1 MSRIRAYKMTHAT
14 GFAPNPF
21 DKCMTLACCKPLL
34 RKEGIVDV
42 NDWIIGVGSKT
53 LESRALLQGRE
64 KSAKGK
70 YNNRIIYAMKVLEI
84 IPWTEY
90 YHYCVKHELKS
101 KIHQSGVDAIDIN
114 GDCIYRW
121 NEKADPQPSYT
132 SRYDTRYADYVANF
146 SYMSNIH
153 HTKETDAFHDLSGK
167 YVLVGDPD
175 NSYFFGRECIVWP
188 KITKID
194 IGRAGYGVIVEASEE
209 DLAKMLEG
217 KDRFLISKADP
228 LDIEKRIIKAIDS
241 YGLDE
246 NKKATPLFK
255 GENINIPIHEPY
267 RQIEKKDIVALLNS
281 NRIQRD
287 DNKPVIILSRKG
299 FDTAYGRCPSLIV
312 NEKQMISFPIPED
325 SDQAKKDMEGK
336 YYPEYSNLT
345 VRLDNG
351 TENTLEDLIL
361 ASECKD
367 RKVIFNGMTLGKR
380 SADDN
385 KNYEIMP
392 RCHLDPQ
399 LYNYRNDPD
408 FHASLGQMEI
418 PARLLEKY
426 GIKEGDLF
434 LFFGN
439 FKFVETD
446 DKDKNSLRTVH
457 PVIDDI
463 EYNQDFYHCIWGY
476 MEIGKKILNPQ
487 NRPEDIPEYVRE
499 HHPHMEYT
507 SCENYI
513 YLAAEKLSDTWCP
526 EEYNGQIRGYGVF
539 DFDERLMLSPAND
552 AEFEE
557 HKEYLES
564 MKERIKERINDKEPK
579 RNKWT
584 ILPLYVNNGIK
595 TQIPVRGQEFVLFP
609 NSIPDGE
616 NNITPE
622 CIENYNDFKEKIKE
636 VIKKQAGKF
645 LIS

>member
-90 YHYCVKHELKS
+90 YQYCVKHELKS

-114 GDCIYRW
+114 GDCVYRW
-121 NEKADPQPSYT
+121 NQ
-132 SRYDTRYADYVANF
+132 
-146 SYMSNIH
+146 
-153 HTKETDAFHDLSGK
+153 
-167 YVLVGDPD
+167 
-175 NSYFFGRECIVWP
+175 
-188 KITKID
+188 
-194 IGRAGYGVIVEASEE
+194 
-209 DLAKMLEG
+209 
-217 KDRFLISKADP
+217 KADP

-246 NKKATPLFK
+246 NRKPQPLFK
-255 GENINIPIHEPY
+255 GENINVPIREPY

-380 SADDN
+380 STNDN
-385 KNYEIMP
+385 KDDEIVP

-408 FHASLGQMEI
+408 FHASLGQMGI

-476 MEIGKKILNPQ
+476 MEIEKKILNPQ
-487 NRPEDIPEYVRE
+487 NRPEDVPEYVRE

-539 DFDERLMLSPAND
+539 DFDEKLMLSPAND
-552 AEFEE
+552 AEFEK

-564 MKERIKERINDKEPK
+564 MKEGINDKKPK

-584 ILPLYVNNGIK
+584 ILPLYVNNGVK

-609 NSIPDGE
+609 NFLPEKES
-616 NNITPE
+616 NINSE
-622 CIENYNDFKEKIKE
+622 CIENYNKFIEKIKE
-636 VIKKQAGKF
+636 VIKKQAAKF

>member
-1 MSRIRAYKMTHAT
+1 
-14 GFAPNPF
+14 
-21 DKCMTLACCKPLL
+21 
-34 RKEGIVDV
+34 
-42 NDWIIGVGSKT
+42 
-53 LESRALLQGRE
+53 
-64 KSAKGK
+64 
-70 YNNRIIYAMKVLEI
+70 
-84 IPWTEY
+84 
-90 YHYCVKHELKS
+90 
-101 KIHQSGVDAIDIN
+101 
-114 GDCIYRW
+114 
-121 NEKADPQPSYT
+121 
-132 SRYDTRYADYVANF
+132 
-146 SYMSNIH
+146 
-153 HTKETDAFHDLSGK
+153 
-167 YVLVGDPD
+167 
-175 NSYFFGRECIVWP
+175 
-188 KITKID
+188 
-194 IGRAGYGVIVEASEE
+194 
-209 DLAKMLEG
+209 
-217 KDRFLISKADP
+217 
-228 LDIEKRIIKAIDS
+228 
-241 YGLDE
+241 
-246 NKKATPLFK
+246 
-255 GENINIPIHEPY
+255 
-267 RQIEKKDIVALLNS
+267 
-281 NRIQRD
+281 
-287 DNKPVIILSRKG
+287 
-299 FDTAYGRCPSLIV
+299 
-312 NEKQMISFPIPED
+312 MISFPIPED

-380 SADDN
+380 SADGN
-385 KNYEIMP
+385 KNYEIVP

-399 LYNYRNDPD
+399 LYNYRNNPD
-408 FHASLGQMEI
+408 FHASLGQMGI

-426 GIKEGDLF
+426 GIKEGELF

-539 DFDERLMLSPAND
+539 DFDERLMLSPANKV
-552 AEFEE
+552 EFEE
-557 HKEYLES
+557 HKKNWEGFE
-564 MKERIKERINDKEPK
+564 KKVNDKEPK

>member
-246 NKKATPLFK
+246 NKKATPFS
-255 GENINIPIHEPY
+255 GTTA
-267 RQIEKKDIVALLNS
+267 VF
-281 NRIQRD
+281 
-287 DNKPVIILSRKG
+287 DNK
-299 FDTAYGRCPSLIV
+299 
-312 NEKQMISFPIPED
+312 
-325 SDQAKKDMEGK
+325 
-336 YYPEYSNLT
+336 
-345 VRLDNG
+345 
-351 TENTLEDLIL
+351 
-361 ASECKD
+361 
-367 RKVIFNGMTLGKR
+367 
-380 SADDN
+380 
-385 KNYEIMP
+385 
-392 RCHLDPQ
+392 
-399 LYNYRNDPD
+399 
-408 FHASLGQMEI
+408 
-418 PARLLEKY
+418 
-426 GIKEGDLF
+426 GDA
-434 LFFGN
+434 
-439 FKFVETD
+439 
-446 DKDKNSLRTVH
+446 
-457 PVIDDI
+457 
-463 EYNQDFYHCIWGY
+463 FY
-476 MEIGKKILNPQ
+476 
-487 NRPEDIPEYVRE
+487 
-499 HHPHMEYT
+499 
-507 SCENYI
+507 
-513 YLAAEKLSDTWCP
+513 
-526 EEYNGQIRGYGVF
+526 F
-539 DFDERLMLSPAND
+539 
-552 AEFEE
+552 
-557 HKEYLES
+557 
-564 MKERIKERINDKEPK
+564 
-579 RNKWT
+579 
-584 ILPLYVNNGIK
+584 
-595 TQIPVRGQEFVLFP
+595 
-609 NSIPDGE
+609 
-616 NNITPE
+616 
-622 CIENYNDFKEKIKE
+622 
-636 VIKKQAGKF
+636 
-645 LIS
+645 